1 MSDDKFSEYTQ
12 HLYDTVL
19 SLRVE
24 VDNLRTA
31 YGIVHRQ
38 IDELTS
44 ISDTNTADAL
54 KDAISVERLAKL
66 SLIAAQVA
74 EKAATILGDKVVI
87 EKTQATVL
95 SAEDTHKSAV
105 ASSKSSQARKT
116 SAGFPMGGG
125 SKGV

>member
-125 SKGV
+125 E